1 MKEPAQISNVD
12 DACVVI
18 KDWFGWQHDLS
29 GPPIILPFA
38 VPEAIDTINRR
49 IGRLWLPETTPRGRS
64 KIFDSQDTMIPPL
77 DYQAQPD
84 GIVPMIWE
92 NQAVWGCGFKPET
105 GTQLWVTGDW
115 PDDQKNTGGWRPT
128 RDAVDTAIIF
138 VLLANTIW
146 ASADCAMDEG
156 DDTPAE
162 IDQLLWTF
170 APWAGFAGFWTNN
183 DRTLIRMQGS
193 GWGVTARR

>member
-1 MKEPAQISNVD
+1 MKAAQISNVD

-64 KIFDSQDTMIPPL
+64 KIFDGQDTIIPPL
-77 DYQAQPD
+77 HYQAQPD
-84 GIVPMIWE
+84 GIV
-92 NQAVWGCGFKPET
+92 VRRCGFKPET
-105 GTQLWVTGDW
+105 RTQLWVTGDW

-128 RDAVDTAIIF
+128 RDAVDMTC
-138 VLLANTIW
+138 
-146 ASADCAMDEG
+146 S
-156 DDTPAE
+156 P
-162 IDQLLWTF
+162 
-170 APWAGFAGFWTNN
+170 
-183 DRTLIRMQGS
+183 
-193 GWGVTARR
+193 RRPHG